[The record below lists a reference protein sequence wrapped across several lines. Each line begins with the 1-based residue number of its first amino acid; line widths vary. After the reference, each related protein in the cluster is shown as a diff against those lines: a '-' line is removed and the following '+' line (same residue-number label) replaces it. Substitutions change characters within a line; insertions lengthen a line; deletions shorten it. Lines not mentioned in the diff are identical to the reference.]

1 MGIADSPEVASLSR
15 WLSILRLSVAL
26 RFAFAVFLAASALPC
41 SATKFVTVE
50 QLEQILSARH
60 DETDT
65 KMAVE
70 LVDLSLIERLST
82 ARLLRDE
89 AGLPGPL
96 SRQALTAVADIS
108 AFLNPPED
116 ETPSLAIPDAQAQRE
131 MIALAANY
139 VNQTI
144 HQLPNFFARRVTTN
158 IEDNPWYD
166 GGTTGSS
173 ESYYSF
179 IPSKSLHQVGSSTAT
194 VLYRRGREVVH
205 GSGAQTASQ
214 GLTVSGEFGPILV
227 TALLDAVQGHL
238 VWSHW
243 EQGKTGP
250 QAVYR
255 YVVAADKSHF
265 EVAYC
270 CVHKL
275 GMMPMLFR
283 QFSTYAGEITID
295 PSNGTILRL
304 SFKATSFQKN
314 DPIDQAKV
322 LVEYGPVEI
331 GGKTYICPLKSVA
344 FSLGLAI
351 QPESGFRVQYAP
363 LQTRVNDVVFDQYHL
378 YRATSTILP
387 TYTDSPE

>member
-1 MGIADSPEVASLSR
+1 MEKWLPLSR
-15 WLSILRLSVAL
+15 WISILPLSAALRLSI
-26 RFAFAVFLAASALPC
+26 AVLLMASALPC

-50 QLEQILSARH
+50 QLEQIVSASH
-60 DETDT
+60 HEADS
-65 KMAVE
+65 KVAAE
-70 LVDLSLIERLST
+70 LVDLFLIERLST
-82 ARLLRDE
+82 VRLLRDE

-108 AFLNPPED
+108 AFLNPPDD
-116 ETPSLAIPDAQAQRE
+116 ENPGLAIPDAKAQRE

-166 GGTTGSS
+166 GGTSGSS
-173 ESYYSF
+173 ESYYAF
-179 IPSKSLHQVGSSTAT
+179 VPSKSLHQVGSSTAT
-194 VLYRRGREVVH
+194 VLYRRGREEVH
-205 GSGAQTASQ
+205 GAQSASG
-214 GLTVSGEFGPILV
+214 GLIASGEFGPILV

-243 EQGKTGP
+243 EQGTTGP

-255 YVVAADKSHF
+255 YVVPADKSHF
-265 EVAYC
+265 EVNYC
-270 CVHKL
+270 CVHKP
-275 GMMPMLFR
+275 GMMPTLFR

-314 DPIDQAKV
+314 DPIDQAKI

-351 QPESGFRVQYAP
+351 QPESGFRAKYDP
-363 LQTRVNDVVFDQYHL
+363 LQTRVNDVAFDQYHL

-387 TYTDSPE
+387 AYTENPK